1 MHMGFQQSATD
12 PSAPKFIQL
21 RVIGDKY
28 FQLINGFAYIA
39 ENQEV
44 VEVPPHDPGNLLART
59 DLASVPRLLWGI
71 FPSYGRQLRAALM
84 HDHLCDL
91 VNAYPPDQRK
101 AAAAKRRRA
110 DELFREAMRNPKI
123 GQVQAPKFRVPW
135 FRSWLFWAGVSFGR
149 VWKFHKLGGILL
161 TAHVLLGV
169 VALYVL
175 TWIVPIRWVQ
185 GLVPFELGN
194 HRLGYGAIYLALI
207 VLSFLWVGNARVP
220 IIGLLVG
227 PVLVPV
233 LAVTAVA
240 QALIGVP
247 DGVNKFFRKGAEP
260 AANFGPA
267 ITGLKKDKSEHVL
280 SLPG

>member
-1 MHMGFQQSATD
+1 
-12 PSAPKFIQL
+12 
-21 RVIGDKY
+21 
-28 FQLINGFAYIA
+28 
-39 ENQEV
+39 
-44 VEVPPHDPGNLLART
+44 
-59 DLASVPRLLWGI
+59 
-71 FPSYGRQLRAALM
+71 
-84 HDHLCDL
+84 
-91 VNAYPPDQRK
+91 
-101 AAAAKRRRA
+101 
-110 DELFREAMRNPKI
+110 
-123 GQVQAPKFRVPW
+123 
-135 FRSWLFWAGVSFGR
+135 
-149 VWKFHKLGGILL
+149 
-161 TAHVLLGV
+161 
-169 VALYVL
+169 VL

>member
-1 MHMGFQQSATD
+1 MGFQQSATD

-135 FRSWLFWAGVSFGR
+135 FRSWLLWAGVSFGR
-149 VWKFHKLGGILL
+149 IWKFHKLGGVLL

-169 VALYVL
+169 IALYVL

-185 GLVPFELGN
+185 GLVPFGFGDD
-194 HRLGYGAIYLALI
+194 RLGYGAIYLVLI
-207 VLSFLWVGNARVP
+207 ILSFFWVGNARVP

-233 LAVTAVA
+233 LAVTALA
-240 QALIGVP
+240 QAIIAAP
-247 DGVNKFFRKGAEP
+247 DGFNKIVRSGAEP

-267 ITGLKKDKSEHVL
+267 ITGLKKDASEQVL